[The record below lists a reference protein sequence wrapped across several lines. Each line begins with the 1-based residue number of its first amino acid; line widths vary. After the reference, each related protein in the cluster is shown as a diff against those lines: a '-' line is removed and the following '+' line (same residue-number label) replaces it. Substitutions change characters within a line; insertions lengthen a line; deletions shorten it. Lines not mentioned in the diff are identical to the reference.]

1 MVHSAGVIRG
11 VIDPPAG
18 SDALLAPKDFRWL
31 NIKYSRT
38 KFLPHSH
45 VCAPGQ
51 LVPDMDSETGDGRL
65 AVGGGQHHLAGDDRA
80 SAEGEAVGGLLQGR
94 LPRILVLIM

>member
-1 MVHSAGVIRG
+1 MVHRAGVIRG

-18 SDALLAPKDFRWL
+18 SDTLLAPKDFRWL

-51 LVPDMDSETGDGRL
+51 VVPDMDSETGDGRL
-65 AVGGGQHHLAGDDRA
+65 TVGGG
-80 SAEGEAVGGLLQGR
+80 
-94 LPRILVLIM
+94 